1 MPWGFGV
8 EKDSGVCLSEGAH
21 IILWVGGWCA
31 HRKSHQEC
39 SGKTGGRGRPRQAR
53 RHKTCPSPR
62 EISKVMASMDMLNE
76 GGCSEDELLEKCI
89 QSFGECLPPWP
100 AFAILRLGQASL

>member
-1 MPWGFGV
+1 MMPWGFGL
-8 EKDSGVCLSEGAH
+8 KKNSGGLPKGRGSHDSL
-21 IILWVGGWCA
+21 GGCA

-39 SGKTGGRGRPRQAR
+39 PGKTGGRGRPRQAR

-62 EISKVMASMDMLNE
+62 EISKVMASMALGMLNE

-89 QSFGECLPPWP
+89 QSFGECPLHWP
-100 AFAILRLGQASL
+100 ASPVLRW